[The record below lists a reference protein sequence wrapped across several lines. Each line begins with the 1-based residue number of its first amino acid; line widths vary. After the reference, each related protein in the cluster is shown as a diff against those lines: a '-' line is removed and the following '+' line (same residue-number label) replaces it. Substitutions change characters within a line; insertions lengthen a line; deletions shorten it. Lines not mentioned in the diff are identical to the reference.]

1 MLSQMH
7 AEFHTAATQDPDADV
22 VGRALGRAHLAT
34 PGRFIWYQVRR
45 WRWHF
50 GFLLLCVIGSAAC
63 GIGQQYGLKLL
74 VDAMAGTRELGGA
87 AAVALALFL
96 GLIAAESGFS
106 RLTGWLACRT
116 TVGVGVDLRLE
127 LFEHLSGQSMRYFAE
142 NLAGSLGQRIT
153 ATAGNFGALTNT
165 LVWRVVR
172 PVVEVGGAV
181 IIFAS
186 IDLTLTGVLLAF
198 VIAVTAGLIWFGE
211 RGRPKHRAYSG
222 EAAEVAGDLIDTI
235 ANMWTV
241 KAFSARGREW
251 LRLENGFR
259 KEAAAQTRSWMYL
272 ETARLLHDVALW
284 VMAAAVLSWA
294 LVLWSRGQASAG
306 DVVMISSLTLRILH
320 SSKDMA
326 LSLVDVAQQFGF
338 IEETLSVIAK
348 PQTVSDAPGAPA
360 LVRRGG
366 LVELREVSFAYGKGR
381 AVLQDVSL
389 TIPAGQKVGIV
400 GPSGAGKSTLVHL
413 LQRLYDVDRGTVL
426 IDHQPITSVTQDSLR
441 DALAVVPQEIS
452 LLHRSVMDNI
462 RFARPQASDDEVFA
476 AARAAACDG
485 FVRHLPQGYQ
495 TIVGERGAKLS
506 GGQRQRVG
514 IARAFLKDA
523 PIILFD
529 EATSALD
536 TESELEIQAA
546 LVRLMRDR
554 TVISVAHRLSTL
566 AAFDR
571 ILVVSGGR
579 IVEDGRAADLR
590 RQGGLF
596 DRMWR
601 LQAEGLSGDE
611 VLDAA

>member
-1 MLSQMH
+1 MLADSPSMI
-7 AEFHTAATQDPDADV
+7 AARSPGAGGNDRPRGPT
-22 VGRALGRAHLAT
+22 HLET
-34 PGRFIWYQVRR
+34 PGGFFWHHIQR

-50 GFLLLCVIGSAAC
+50 AFLLLSVIAAAAC
-63 GIGQQYGLKLL
+63 GIAQQYGLKLL
-74 VDAMAGTRELGGA
+74 VDAIAGTRELGGA

-186 IDLTLTGVLLAF
+186 IDLALTGVLLVF

-211 RGRPKHRAYSG
+211 RGRPQHRAYSG
-222 EAAEVAGDLIDTI
+222 QAAEVAGDLIDTI
-235 ANMWTV
+235 SNMWTV

-251 LRLENGFR
+251 LRLERGFR
-259 KEAAAQTRSWMYL
+259 KEAAAQSKSWMYL
-272 ETARLLHDVALW
+272 EKARLLHDCALW
-284 VMAAAVLSWA
+284 IMAAGVLAWA
-294 LVLWSRGQASAG
+294 LILWSRGQASAG

-348 PQTVSDAPGAPA
+348 PLSVCDAPKAPA

-366 LVELREVSFAYGKGR
+366 QVELRDVSFAYGRGR
-381 AVLQDVSL
+381 AVLQGVSL

-400 GPSGAGKSTLVHL
+400 GPSGASKSTLVHL
-413 LQRLYDVDRGTVL
+413 LQRLYDVDRGTIL
-426 IDHQPITSVTQDSLR
+426 IDGQPIRNVSQDSLR

-462 RFARPQASDDEVFA
+462 RLARPEASDEEVFA

-485 FVRHLPQGYQ
+485 FVRHLPQGYH
-495 TIVGERGAKLS
+495 TVVGERGAKLS

-523 PIILFD
+523 PVILFD
-529 EATSALD
+529 EAASALD
-536 TESELEIQAA
+536 TESEMEIQAS

-571 ILVVSGGR
+571 ILVLNGGR
-579 IVEDGRAADLR
+579 IVEDGSAADLR
-590 RQGGLF
+590 RRGGLF
-596 DRMWR
+596 DHMWR
-601 LQAEGLSGDE
+601 LQAEGMSGDE
-611 VLDAA
+611 VLQVA